1 MDPNAKYATIDTS
14 GYDPLLGCT
23 IGEVGGVAA
32 SMHKC
37 QGRSPIQNFG
47 GTSGARY
54 KLAATVIDSQ
64 RNKDERSLFE
74 GIDTSLASLLPYGGA
89 NPPAAL
95 RDGIAAITTRG
106 INAQKAFQGSQ
117 NPAVTL
123 PDLLAGLTAVRAL
136 RAGLGSMG
144 LIDTAKYEIDFRMA
158 LKETQFQEAI
168 ILAHGLRMDAIADD
182 GLVMG
187 NQPIRRQDPRECEA
201 DQSLLGAAA

>member
-1 MDPNAKYATIDTS
+1 PPAGTCRAPAGGALPPPPPPDPNAKYATIDTS

-54 KLAATVIDSQ
+54 KLAATVIESQ
-64 RNKDERSLFE
+64 KNKDETSLFE
-74 GIDTSLASLLPYGGA
+74 GIDTSLASLLQYAGA
-89 NPPAAL
+89 SPPAAL
-95 RDGIAAITTRG
+95 RDGLAAITTRG

-123 PDLLAGLTAVRAL
+123 PDLLAGLTAGRGVRAG
-136 RAGLGSMG
+136 RGC
-144 LIDTAKYEIDFRMA
+144 
-158 LKETQFQEAI
+158 
-168 ILAHGLRMDAIADD
+168 
-182 GLVMG
+182 
-187 NQPIRRQDPRECEA
+187 IRPR
-201 DQSLLGAAA
+201 G